1 MADLNEKAWELFKT
15 LAKSKGVL
23 KLTEE
28 AEYSLAMELSDAG
41 YAKVISTPAGSEEV
55 KHSGQISTYSR
66 RDEFRVELTPQ
77 GYSYLKGYVAGRMAG
92 MEDVVEMM
100 TTEAASMGVEL

>member
-1 MADLNEKAWELFKT
+1 MVNLNEKAWELFKT

-23 KLTEE
+23 ELTEE
-28 AEYSLAMELSDAG
+28 AEYLLAMELSDAG
-41 YAKVISTPAGSEEV
+41 YAKVISTPTGSEEV

-92 MEDVVEMM
+92 IDKVLEMI
-100 TTEAASMGVEL
+100 TTELTSKEIEL